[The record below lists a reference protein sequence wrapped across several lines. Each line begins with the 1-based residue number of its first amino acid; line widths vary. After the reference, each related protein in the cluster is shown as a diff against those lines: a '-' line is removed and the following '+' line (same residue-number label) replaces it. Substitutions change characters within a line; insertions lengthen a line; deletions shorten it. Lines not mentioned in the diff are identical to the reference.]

1 MESVPF
7 LIPVIATIRSLFGLR
22 ASLAHHDDSG
32 YTGDVFHSLNLQ
44 RRSSPRYEKRPRSV
58 VAVGSRFKEVF
69 MKISIMLI
77 IAFLLAG
84 CASKPMVL
92 PYQQGTYM
100 VSNETEFDVTGMVN
114 EVHMAA
120 QAKCESEGKDIE
132 ILKTETGNAGT
143 GAFGPKRG
151 YGLIFRCI

>member
-1 MESVPF
+1 
-7 LIPVIATIRSLFGLR
+7 
-22 ASLAHHDDSG
+22 
-32 YTGDVFHSLNLQ
+32 
-44 RRSSPRYEKRPRSV
+44 
-58 VAVGSRFKEVF
+58 